1 MPAPPPAS
9 HCTHNAPH
17 SVVALASTLLTFLL
31 NNRYVMSQPYPT
43 PRDTRSKRR
52 RETESQGSD
61 PAPLSTAPT
70 SESAST
76 TRAIPSL
83 QVAATAAK

>member
-1 MPAPPPAS
+1 PAPPPAS
-9 HCTHNAPH
+9 HRTCTL
-17 SVVALASTLLTFLL
+17 ALTLPPFSP

-61 PAPLSTAPT
+61 PAPLGTATT

-76 TRAIPSL
+76 ARAILSS
-83 QVAATAAK
+83 QGAATAAK

>member
-9 HCTHNAPH
+9 HRTHNAYG
-17 SVVALASTLLTFLL
+17 SLASTLLTFLL